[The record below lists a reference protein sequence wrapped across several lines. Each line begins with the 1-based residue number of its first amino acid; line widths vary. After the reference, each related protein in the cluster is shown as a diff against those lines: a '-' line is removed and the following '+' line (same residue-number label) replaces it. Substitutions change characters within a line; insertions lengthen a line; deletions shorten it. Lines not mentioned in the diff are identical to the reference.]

1 MILTEEMQ
9 AAVSSGAVVPRWLVW
24 ISARNLTTGLVEAAG
39 FWTGEDDRTFDVNGV
54 ARTYTGAGA
63 LIDIGDLTYESGTSI
78 QMQSMTFSMVSAE
91 IQAAVFQYD
100 TRLAPVEV
108 HLALF
113 DPQNGALIGVAP
125 AFVGWVEE
133 PKVQEGAAAKLTLS
147 VASSAR
153 AGTRTL
159 ASKKSPESLKKRLS
173 TDEGRRYADIA
184 GDVPVSWGGED
195 KRGFFV

>member
-1 MILTEEMQ
+1 MILSEEMQ
-9 AAVSSGAVVPRWLVW
+9 AAVSSGVVVPRWLVW
-24 ISARNLTTGLVEAAG
+24 IAARNLSTGLVEAAG
-39 FWTGEDDRTFDVNGV
+39 FWTGEDDRTFAVEGV
-54 ARTYTGAGA
+54 ARTYTGAGG
-63 LIDIGDLTYESGTSI
+63 LIRMDDPTYESGTNI
-78 QMQSMTFSMVSAE
+78 QMQRMTFSMVSPE

-113 DPQNGALIGVAP
+113 DPATGALIGLAP
-125 AFVGWVEE
+125 AFQGWVEE
-133 PKVQEGAAAKLTLS
+133 PRVSESGTPTLTLS

-159 ASKKSPESLKKRLS
+159 GAKKSPESLKQRHP
-173 TDEGRRYADIA
+173 TDEGRKYADIA

>member
-9 AAVSSGAVVPRWLVW
+9 AAVSSGVVVPRWLVW

-39 FWTGEDDRTFDVNGV
+39 FWTGEDDRTFTVDGA

-63 LIDIGDLTYESGTSI
+63 LIEMGDLTYESGTSI

-113 DPQNGALIGVAP
+113 DPETGALIGVAP

-133 PKVQEGAAAKLTLS
+133 PKVQEGATAKLTLS

>member
-9 AAVSSGAVVPRWLVW
+9 QAVSSGVVVPRWLVW

-39 FWTGEDDRTFDVNGV
+39 FWTGEDDRTFDVDGV
-54 ARTYTGAGA
+54 DRLYTGAGA
-63 LIDIGDLTYESGTSI
+63 LIEMGDLTYESGTSI

-113 DPQNGALIGVAP
+113 DPQSGALIGVAP

-133 PKVQEGAAAKLTLS
+133 PKVQEGATAKLTLS